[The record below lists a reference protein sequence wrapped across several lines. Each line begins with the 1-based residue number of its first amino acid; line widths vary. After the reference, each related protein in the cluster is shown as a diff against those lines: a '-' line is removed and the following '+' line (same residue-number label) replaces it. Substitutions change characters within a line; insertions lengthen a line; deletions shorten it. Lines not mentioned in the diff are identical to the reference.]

1 MTVINQNKVQI
12 NLEDQGST
20 RNITISGII
29 DEEFNFKEL
38 LGDFSQMSVDFKE
51 LKVINSCGI
60 REWINFIEKLGS
72 TTEISYHNCP
82 QIIIQQ
88 MNMVAGFLS
97 KNAKVISFYA
107 PYYCEESDEEKMVL
121 LESKNIEN
129 NKAPVITQEV
139 NGESV
144 ELEFDAIEEQYFKFL
159 KD

>member
-1 MTVINQNKVQI
+1 MTVINQSKAQI

-20 RNITISGII
+20 RNISISGII
-29 DEEFNFKEL
+29 DEEFSYKEL

-60 REWINFIEKLGS
+60 REWINFIEKLGNAV
-72 TTEISYHNCP
+72 EISYHNCP

-129 NKAPVITQEV
+129 NKAPVITQDV

-159 KD
+159 GG

>member
-60 REWINFIEKLGS
+60 REW
-72 TTEISYHNCP
+72 ISYHNCP